1 MHAVIRFPRLAR
13 AAARLW
19 RDTRANSVME
29 FALGAP
35 LLMALGGYGVEISNL
50 AITNMRVS
58 QYALQL
64 ADNASRIGVNSG
76 LSTYQLREGDL
87 NDVLQGLRLF
97 STGTK
102 LTQFGRVTM
111 SSLENVQQSYD
122 DDNVQRIHW
131 QRCIGLK
138 GGTGFD
144 ADPTQAPSVSAASD
158 GTSGTSGKD
167 APDGIGDTGLKVN
180 APDDTGV
187 IYVEVN
193 YQYQPMFGTLFV
205 KPTKLHYVASAVVRD
220 KRDYSRI
227 YNPTPSAVASTCDKH
242 NA

>member
-1 MHAVIRFPRLAR
+1 MYAVTRLSR

-19 RDTRANSVME
+19 RDVRATSVME

-35 LLMALGGYGVEISNL
+35 LLMALGGYGIEISNL
-50 AITNMRVS
+50 AITNMRLS

-64 ADNASRIGVNSG
+64 ADNASRVGVNSG
-76 LSTYQLREGDL
+76 LATYQLREGDL

-97 STGTK
+97 SSGAK
-102 LTQFGRVTM
+102 LTTFGRVTM

-138 GGTGFD
+138 SGPGFD
-144 ADPTQAPSVSAASD
+144 ADSTQAPAISAGSD
-158 GTSGTSGKD
+158 GTSGTAGKD
-167 APDGIGDTGLKVN
+167 APDGIGDTGQKVS
-180 APDDTGV
+180 APDNTGV
-187 IYVEVN
+187 IYVEIN
-193 YQYQPMFGTLFV
+193 YQYQPLFGTLFV
-205 KPTKLHYVASAVVRD
+205 SPTKLHYVASAIVRD
-220 KRDYSRI
+220 KRDYSQI
-227 YNPTPSAVASTCDKH
+227 YNPVPTAVASTCDKH